1 MAKRNQRRNLPSMS
15 FVRTISGGL
24 FFVLLF
30 ALGQAL
36 GEEAKP
42 NKPTAK
48 KGTLIIE
55 FSGLQNNK
63 GKVLAGLYNEEKKFP
78 KENLAL
84 RNLKEPP
91 KNKTCMIKTMNLPY
105 GDYAVAAMHDENE
118 SGNMDF
124 NFIGLPTEIYGFSND
139 KRPGLLGPPGFKACK
154 FKIDKPVVKIK
165 IHLK

>member
-1 MAKRNQRRNLPSMS
+1 MSLVQRNTGAL
-15 FVRTISGGL
+15 
-24 FFVLLF
+24 VLAMLV

-36 GEEAKP
+36 GDEAKP
-42 NKPTAK
+42 AASKAK
-48 KGTLIIE
+48 LGTLIIE
-55 FSGLQNNK
+55 FEGLQNDK
-63 GKVLAGLYNEEKKFP
+63 GKVLAGLYNEDKKFP
-78 KENLAL
+78 KENQAL
-84 RNLKEPP
+84 RNLKEPT
-91 KNKTCMIKTMNLPY
+91 KNKSCTIKTVKLPY
-105 GDYAVAAMHDENE
+105 GDYAVAAMHDENN